1 MHVHKSSMGSIVVH
15 VRTASTLRIPQ
26 RVRRKQTNKQ
36 TGWTLSWVKTRVCAS
51 NWVCM
56 HTYVCSACVGAQRP
70 DYRWRLVLVPRGQ
83 TCWRLGLACIGARR
97 PDYRWRLGSR
107 MQGLGLVPV
116 GRGERGGSLSLSLSP
131 LPDVLQTLR
140 HATPCSG
147 NLNRVR
153 FALLYTN

>member
-36 TGWTLSWVKTRVCAS
+36 T
-51 NWVCM
+51 NWLDSVVGEDPRLCKQLGV
-56 HTYVCSACVGAQRP
+56 HAYICSACVGAQRP

-97 PDYRWRLGSR
+97 PDYRWRLVLVPRGQTCWRLGLACIGARRPDYRWRLGSR
-107 MQGLGLVPV
+107 SGWGLC
-116 GRGERGGSLSLSLSP
+116 
-131 LPDVLQTLR
+131 
-140 HATPCSG
+140 A
-147 NLNRVR
+147 
-153 FALLYTN
+153 